1 MKHYLLDTSAL
12 LTLRDDEQGAEEV
25 AQILM
30 QAEAEK
36 VKVFGCFI
44 TLMEVLYRVWKDEN
58 ETAGKLAYTQCKS
71 LPVVWLHENIELLE
85 QAAKIKANY
94 SVSLADAWIAACAV
108 LQDAWLV
115 HKDPEFVALDFIRQK
130 PLPYK

>member
-30 QAEAEK
+30 QAKAEK

-44 TLMEVLYRVWKDEN
+44 TLMEVFYRVWKDEN
-58 ETAGKLAYTQCKS
+58 EQEGRLAYTQCQS

-85 QAAKIKANY
+85 QAAKIKANH

-108 LQDAWLV
+108 LQDAWLI